1 MPWGN
6 LGETSGQVAGG
17 VPPKSVA
24 EVDADSDFASPAG
37 FLADEVFCSRS
48 RGAATAHF
56 KRVGAIRQ
64 IIQSVLKVAL
74 ISTSLTEKL
83 EHHDAYRHEVIHTAG
98 ERLQQEV

>member
-1 MPWGN
+1 LRAPQDFWP
-6 LGETSGQVAGG
+6 TRFFA
-17 VPPKSVA
+17 
-24 EVDADSDFASPAG
+24 ADY
-37 FLADEVFCSRS
+37 
-48 RGAATAHF
+48 AATAHF

-74 ISTSLTEKL
+74 ISTSLTKKL